1 MLKVFNHTSQQW
13 ESLSPK
19 LSYGIVRFT
28 PNVEFGY
35 FEKDN
40 NSIFYY
46 FNNESVWVKDYTL
59 CPKLYW
65 NNRHAV
71 YVDTEDLQSF
81 TKVPSKYAWP
91 YPINKAYNLVKTTD
105 NFTIPEAESEACY
118 SNLPFTIGIEF
129 ETSTGNIP
137 WLDLKE
143 NALVPLYDGSIT
155 GHEYVTLPLTMKQV
169 PVIKRYLSLL
179 NNFTTYDHNCSLHI
193 HFGGFPIEFEKIEFL
208 VKQWSNFQNEL
219 LQYLP
224 LWSYSVENYKDNH
237 KAYNKKL
244 SIRDLRSFIYRATR
258 NEITSDADLYL
269 PNQYDEDEERKWN
282 VEGRYYNMNIMHLVS
297 GKSHKTV
304 EFRFLRPTYRYDEIK
319 TYILILGGFLKWVMN
334 NTGKCSV
341 EKIIEQ
347 FDNDTITMLKH
358 NMSVLKLL
366 SKMQTNYDDYGGLN
380 DDRKDVILKL
390 NPLK

>member
-1 MLKVFNHTSQQW
+1 M
-13 ESLSPK
+13 
-19 LSYGIVRFT
+19 
-28 PNVEFGY
+28 
-35 FEKDN
+35 
-40 NSIFYY
+40 
-46 FNNESVWVKDYTL
+46 
-59 CPKLYW
+59 
-65 NNRHAV
+65 
-71 YVDTEDLQSF
+71 
-81 TKVPSKYAWP
+81 
-91 YPINKAYNLVKTTD
+91 VKTAD
-105 NFTIPEAESEACY
+105 NFTIPEVESEACY

-169 PVIKRYLSLL
+169 PIIKRYLFLL

-208 VKQWSNFQNEL
+208 VKQWSNFQSEL

-244 SIRDLRSFIYRATR
+244 SIRDLRSFIYRSTR

-269 PNQYDEDEERKWN
+269 PNQFDEDEERKWN

-304 EFRFLRPTYRYDEIK
+304 EFRFLRPTYRYNEIK
-319 TYILILGGFLKWVMN
+319 TYILILGGFLKWVMDN

-341 EKIIEQ
+341 EKIINQ
-347 FDNDTITMLKH
+347 FDNDTMIMLTH

-380 DDRKDVILKL
+380 DERKDIILEL